1 MHASIG
7 FRAGLSNRHKD
18 GSPQSTIL
26 KRQGGH
32 ASEMLTTMMPN
43 TPQRILP
50 PDRRSKTGSFA
61 RAAGSF
67 VPKLTAKVFE
77 KYGFH
82 SAEIMTSWARVA
94 GADIA
99 AISAPERLKW
109 PRGAGHLDGDR
120 GDQTQNSAA
129 MLVLRVDPAHA
140 LDVEYRSGEIVDRI
154 NRYFG
159 YRAVQGLKILQV
171 PLQDSPAS
179 AFVPMT
185 RVSAPPAPAELVA
198 VPEQGLKDALTA
210 LWTSVTSQRSRR

>member
-1 MHASIG
+1 M
-7 FRAGLSNRHKD
+7 
-18 GSPQSTIL
+18 IL
-26 KRQGGH
+26 KRLGGH
-32 ASEMLTTMMPN
+32 APEMLTTMMPN
-43 TPQRILP
+43 TPQRLLP

-82 SAEIMTSWARVA
+82 SAEIMTSWARVV

-99 AISAPERLKW
+99 AISEPERLKW

-120 GDQTQNSAA
+120 GDHTQISAA
-129 MLVLRVDPAHA
+129 ILILRVDPAHA

-171 PLQDSPAS
+171 PLQDNPAS
-179 AFVPMT
+179 EFAPMAH
-185 RVSAPPAPAELVA
+185 VSAPPAPVEVEAVA
-198 VPEQGLKDALTA
+198 EQGLKDALTA
-210 LWTSVTSQRSRR
+210 LWSSVTSQRSRR

>member
-1 MHASIG
+1 
-7 FRAGLSNRHKD
+7 
-18 GSPQSTIL
+18 
-26 KRQGGH
+26 
-32 ASEMLTTMMPN
+32 MMPN
-43 TPQRILP
+43 NPQRFLP

-120 GDQTQNSAA
+120 VDHTQQTAA
-129 MLVLRVDPAHA
+129 ILVLRVDPAHA

-159 YRAVQGLKILQV
+159 YRAVQSLKILQV
-171 PLQDSPAS
+171 PLNETPAS
-179 AFVPMT
+179 PMPPT
-185 RVSAPPAPAELVA
+185 SRVEAVPAPAELA
-198 VPEQGLKDALTA
+198 TIIEPGLKDALSA
-210 LWTSVTSQRSRR
+210 LWTNVTSQRSSR